1 MENDDSNDYSVIT
14 FKQRTCYT
22 NIDYREKLSLNAKD
36 VSKLMILSANID
48 EQEEFI
54 TILIVLIT
62 IISIIQRDDTLD
74 NHSDNDM
81 LFGSISEIYFSSE
94 NSIDRSVFSGFTTSD
109 NSSDSDISNMS
120 DSDLSTSTV
129 SSISTNEDD
138 TDSSSNSISS
148 KSTVSSN
155 DGSSSGKDGF

>member
-1 MENDDSNDYSVIT
+1 MEIDDSNDSSVIT
-14 FKQRTCYT
+14 FKQRTRYT
-22 NIDYREKLSLNAKD
+22 NIDYREKFSLNAKD

-54 TILIVLIT
+54 TILIALIT
-62 IISIIQRDDTLD
+62 IISIIQRDNTLD

-81 LFGSISEIYFSSE
+81 SFGSISDINFSSE
-94 NSIDRSVFSGFTTSD
+94 NSIDRSVSSGFTTSD
-109 NSSDSDISNMS
+109 NSSDSDISSMS

-138 TDSSSNSISS
+138 TVSSSSSISS
-148 KSTVSSN
+148 KTER
-155 DGSSSGKDGF
+155 D